1 MEQYKLIVFDW
12 DGTLI
17 DSIARIVSSMQN
29 AASICGLA
37 RSSDNDTKAIIGL
50 SLSKAIRVLY
60 PEISLNLEQQ
70 LIDEY
75 KRQYREINITPSP
88 LFEGAHPLLTHL
100 KKQNRSLAVATGKA
114 REGLVKVW
122 KETNMADF
130 FNSSICSDEAA
141 SKPNPDMLI
150 RLLEEFNLEPEQA
163 LMVGDSIHDLKM
175 AANASVDSIGVTMGV
190 NDKCELIKYNP
201 VTIVHSLKELQC
213 LF

>member
-37 RSSDNDTKAIIGL
+37 SSSDNDTKAIIGL

-60 PEISLNLEQQ
+60 PEISFNLEQQ

-75 KRQYREINITPSP
+75 KRQYRETNITPSP
-88 LFEGAHPLLTHL
+88 LLEGVHPLLTHL
-100 KKQNRSLAVATGKA
+100 KNQNRSLAVATGKA
-114 REGLVKVW
+114 REGLARVW
-122 KETNMADF
+122 KETNMAEF

-150 RLLEEFNLEPEQA
+150 RLLEEFKIEPEQA

-175 AANASVDSIGVTMGV
+175 AANAGVDSIGVTMGV
-190 NDKCELIKYNP
+190 DDKRELIKYNP